1 MTSSGFDWFAGIDW
15 SGAKGRAHAGIRI
28 ALAEAGSSAPPQL
41 VAPPSGRAWSR
52 AAVLDWLL
60 RFSEQGRLLAGVDFA
75 FAFAFADTGAYFPGW
90 PDSPPRPQELWALI
104 DRLGQASPDY
114 YGGAIWQHP
123 ELGRYFNAP
132 GQRGDLFASRR
143 RETERAARQFRSP
156 SPVFNCVGPAGVG
169 TGSLAGMRLL
179 HHLAGR
185 AARWPFEDPHRAPL
199 MLTEIFPGWYFAR
212 AGLKPASDT
221 GTLNKALGFYNSQ
234 PVAGDFIAKGP
245 DGDEADALVSAAALR
260 WLADRPAVWQLPQ
273 AAQAEGWIFGVESS
287 NQNA

>member
-1 MTSSGFDWFAGIDW
+1 MTSPGFDYFAGIDW

-28 ALAEAGSSAPPQL
+28 ALAEAGSSAPPCL
-41 VAPPSGRAWSR
+41 VEPPSGRFWSR
-52 AAVLDWLL
+52 AAVVDWLIT
-60 RFSEQGRLLAGVDFA
+60 FSAENRLLAGIDFA
-75 FAFAFADTGAYFPGW
+75 FAFAFADTGSYFPGW
-90 PDSPPRPQELWALI
+90 TDSPPDALRLWALI
-104 DRLGQASPDY
+104 DQLGQGQDDL

-143 RETERAARQFRSP
+143 RATELAARPLRSP

-169 TGSLAGMRLL
+169 TGSLAGMRML
-179 HHLAGR
+179 HQLAGQ
-185 AARWPFEDPHRAPL
+185 AARWPFEDPQEARL

-212 AGLKPASDT
+212 AGLQAKPDT
-221 GTLNKALGFYNSQ
+221 QTLNTALGFYNSQ
-234 PVAGDFIAKGP
+234 PVADGFVAKGP
-245 DGDEADALVSAAALR
+245 DGDEADAIISAAALR
-260 WLADRPAVWQLPQ
+260 WLAGQPAVWQLPQ